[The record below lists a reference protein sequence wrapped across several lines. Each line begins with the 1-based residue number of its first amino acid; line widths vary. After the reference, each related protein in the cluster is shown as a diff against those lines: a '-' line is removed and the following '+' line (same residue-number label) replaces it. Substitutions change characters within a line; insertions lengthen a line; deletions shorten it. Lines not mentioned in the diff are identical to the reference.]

1 MTTVFLH
8 EFVTG
13 GGLAGTPLPTKLT
26 SEGGAMR
33 RALAGDFAA
42 VPGVRVLMTLDEQ
55 LPDEPG
61 PWETVRVGPGGEL
74 ATFGRLAAEADY
86 TLLIAPET
94 GNLLRDRARLIEKVG
109 GRSLGATPEAIAW
122 ATDKARMGD
131 DLIRWGIPTPPCR
144 RVDRA
149 RGLPEDFPYP
159 AVLKPNDGA
168 GSVDTYYIGRAGPF
182 PAGAEAMI
190 DPILQPFVTGLP
202 MSVSV
207 LNEPNGTGRVL
218 GVSRQRI
225 AREGGAFTYRG
236 GVFEG
241 RSQDGQDRTIR
252 EITRRIP
259 GLLGF
264 FGVDYFWNPDSGE
277 VVVLEVNP
285 RPTTSYAGLAR
296 YFVPGAAAWAWLA
309 AIDPARWEVVGRDSG
324 FRGEDGALR
333 VASAVPVAFDAAG
346 AVDA

>member
-1 MTTVFLH
+1 MPTVFLH

-13 GGLAGTPLPTKLT
+13 GGLAGTPLPTRLT

-42 VPGVRVLMTLDEQ
+42 VPGVRVVMTLDEQ

-74 ATFGRLAAEADY
+74 ATFERLAAEADY
-86 TLLIAPET
+86 TLLIAPES
-94 GNLLRDRARLIEKVG
+94 GNLLLDRAMLIERAG
-109 GRSLGATPEAIAW
+109 GRSLGSTPGAIERT
-122 ATDKARMGD
+122 TDKARLGE
-131 DLIRWGIPTPPCR
+131 DLLRWGIPTPLTR
-144 RVDRA
+144 RVDRT
-149 RGLPEDFPYP
+149 RGLPEDFAYP

-190 DPILQPFVTGLP
+190 DPILQPFVAGLP

-207 LNEPNGTGRVL
+207 LNEPNGTVRLL
-218 GVSRQRI
+218 GVSRQRLT
-225 AREGGAFTYRG
+225 REGGAFTYRG

-241 RSQDGQDRTIR
+241 RSPDGLEPVVR
-252 EITRRIP
+252 EIARRIP
-259 GLLGF
+259 GLLGL
-264 FGVDYFWNPDSGE
+264 FGVDYVWEPDSGE
-277 VVVLEVNP
+277 LVVLEVNP

-309 AIDPARWEVVGRDSG
+309 AIDPVRWDRVGRDAG
-324 FRGEDGALR
+324 LCEADGSPS
-333 VASAVPVAFDAAG
+333 VASPIPIAFDAAG
-346 AVDA
+346 TIRD